1 MNAFLMRLRDQINQ
15 IRWVVLTKSPF
26 ELSNLSGWFYLQFLF
41 YKATKSMLHP
51 PEWDDRPSQD
61 A

>member
-1 MNAFLMRLRDQINQ
+1 MRLRDQINQ

-26 ELSNLSGWFYLQFLF
+26 ELSNLSGWFYLQSLF